1 MVSTKSID
9 LKVESS
15 EALYK
20 LFLVI
25 DDLGLV
31 HRYSAEDGELEVS
44 IHGEWL
50 MFYVDRRVLDDE
62 REIDRAYEDAQR
74 IAEAYWRE

>member
-1 MVSTKSID
+1 MDKSID

-20 LFLVI
+20 LFSVI

-44 IHGEWL
+44 IHGDWL

-62 REIDRAYEDAQR
+62 RALDRAFEDAER
-74 IAEAYWRE
+74 VAEGYWRQ